1 MPGEDEV
8 HALEDAWWS
17 SAVVAN
23 WYGPQPHTVT
33 RQKSRKKRRGRKPRL
48 DDGRGV
54 GQGVMGVVEEV
65 KGVNDAK
72 VKKQWSL
79 GGIDELGE
87 MVIEVPAGTRGVF
100 GEVMGEREMEL
111 RRISSFVG
119 AWDE

>member
-1 MPGEDEV
+1 MPGEEEV

-33 RQKSRKKRRGRKPRL
+33 RQKSRKKRRGRKVRIEE
-48 DDGRGV
+48 
-54 GQGVMGVVEEV
+54 GQGPGPGIMGIVEEAGDV
-65 KGVNDAK
+65 AEAGS
-72 VKKQWSL
+72 KKQWSL

-87 MVIEVPAGTRGVF
+87 MVIKVPAETRGVF
-100 GEVMGEREMEL
+100 GEVMGERKMEL